1 MVGAKIVEMRQKLG
15 WSQAR
20 LAKALNVN
28 TKSIKNWE
36 NEVSD
41 PSLKNIVQLAV
52 LSRVMRKINSVTYE
66 VGKAKAEQA

>member
-41 PSLKNIVQLAV
+41 PSLIF
-52 LSRVMRKINSVTYE
+52 INNFYD
-66 VGKAKAEQA
+66 ANRCN